1 MMLSFNIF
9 FLYFPTAGDGN
20 TFGVVIPEVCCVKP
34 QKIKSPS
41 VCHRFCDSHRSQ
53 KKSHNWK
60 WVFFFMGCGNTVSK
74 PEFFWKLLWSEVVQG
89 KVAPS
94 FVLVIRYFNNNTL
107 EPREPPIVT
116 ESKEDMKKLDR
127 DEREINGPGIPWE
140 ISGCFIP
147 RA

>member
-1 MMLSFNIF
+1 M
-9 FLYFPTAGDGN
+9 
-20 TFGVVIPEVCCVKP
+20 
-34 QKIKSPS
+34 
-41 VCHRFCDSHRSQ
+41 
-53 KKSHNWK
+53 
-60 WVFFFMGCGNTVSK
+60 
-74 PEFFWKLLWSEVVQG
+74 
-89 KVAPS
+89 APS